1 MLVGRRR
8 LGGAHSLETPTD
20 HVQDREGRRG
30 LGVLAALGKSSLQ
43 SRLKPHGEKERH
55 LICLQG
61 KGEVRKAGR
70 LMGGSRIKRP
80 SAESRS

>member
-1 MLVGRRR
+1 M
-8 LGGAHSLETPTD
+8 
-20 HVQDREGRRG
+20 
-30 LGVLAALGKSSLQ
+30 AALGKSSLQ

-70 LMGGSRIKRP
+70 LMGGNRIKRP